1 MSTSWGLSLR
11 LQLRLPSFL
20 RSSVAVLLFGTRRSS
35 APHRTAHAHPPT
47 HPLTHSPRGGAVRHS
62 QVQRTAQYKLAWQ
75 AVVTVAQRKI
85 KAGDG
90 GIIYAMTDR
99 MSARL
104 RWGGVL

>member
-1 MSTSWGLSLR
+1 MTISCR
-11 LQLRLPSFL
+11 NHEHQLGAVIAIA
-20 RSSVAVLLFGTRRSS
+20 VALALV
-35 APHRTAHAHPPT
+35 PPI
-47 HPLTHSPRGGAVRHS
+47 LCGGAVVRHS